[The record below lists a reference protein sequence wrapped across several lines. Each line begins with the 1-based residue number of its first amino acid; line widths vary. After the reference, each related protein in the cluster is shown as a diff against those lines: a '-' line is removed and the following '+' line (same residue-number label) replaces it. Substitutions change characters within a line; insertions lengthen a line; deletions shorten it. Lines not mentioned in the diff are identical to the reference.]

1 MELDTIHSIQA
12 YGYTIGVTVCAIIFY
27 SYIYYIY
34 NNEKKGIKDYEKY
47 SNIALDD
54 ELDSAPLET
63 KSPWEKELKL
73 NKGE

>member
-1 MELDTIHSIQA
+1 MELDTIRSIQA

>member
-1 MELDTIHSIQA
+1 MEMETIHTFQA
-12 YGYTIGVTVCAIIFY
+12 YGYVIGVTVSALVFY

-34 NNEKKGIKDYEKY
+34 NNEKKGIKNYEQY

-63 KSPWEKELKL
+63 KSPWEKEK
-73 NKGE
+73 